1 MFELSLRG
9 WGGVELPTGHHP
21 AVHSARTPPP
31 HPCLPHPGLSYFSL
45 RWSDEEMR
53 QGGHLSCHW
62 PKLGRAK
69 CLSFQ
74 KLFQFEKKKRRKRL
88 LPDLGAQGL
97 GSPCHPQSLG
107 PLLGHHFLE
116 LWVLVQVTPISSLDL
131 KLLDLKAPPG
141 HISLSQLLLPTC
153 SDSREWRAEPG
164 GKWAQRSRPSWCF
177 LGSGATGGFYQVRPF
192 LWAATVYGLR
202 STQFLADVHCEAWEP
217 DGRLWPWEKRQ
228 RMFTQYWF
236 IP

>member
-1 MFELSLRG
+1 
-9 WGGVELPTGHHP
+9 
-21 AVHSARTPPP
+21 
-31 HPCLPHPGLSYFSL
+31 
-45 RWSDEEMR
+45 MR

-88 LPDLGAQGL
+88 RPDLGAQGL

-153 SDSREWRAEPG
+153 SDSRSGE
-164 GKWAQRSRPSWCF
+164 QS
-177 LGSGATGGFYQVRPF
+177 LVGSGHSEVVLAGVSSALGPQV
-192 LWAATVYGLR
+192 G
-202 STQFLADVHCEAWEP
+202 ST
-217 DGRLWPWEKRQ
+217 K
-228 RMFTQYWF
+228 
-236 IP
+236 